1 MDHQTRREIVATL
14 LKQGRRDL
22 ARQFTGAAMKPVDML
37 RFEEALTKAVFDTAK
52 KQKIKVPPKAKQQL
66 SYIVKKWVDT
76 VDKMLA

>member
-1 MDHQTRREIVATL
+1 MDRDTTREIVATL

-37 RFEEALTKAVFDTAK
+37 RFEEALSRAVFDTAK
-52 KQKIKVPPKAKQQL
+52 KQKLKLNPKAKQQL

-76 VDKMLA
+76 VDSMLA